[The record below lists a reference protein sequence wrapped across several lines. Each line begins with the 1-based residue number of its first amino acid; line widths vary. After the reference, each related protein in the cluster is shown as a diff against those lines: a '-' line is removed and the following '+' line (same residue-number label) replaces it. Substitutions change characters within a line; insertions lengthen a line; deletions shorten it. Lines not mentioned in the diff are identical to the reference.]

1 MKRVYLAGDIVFR
14 CDAEEIYAVLR
25 DICREVGL
33 EGVAPIDGQV
43 ALAGLPP
50 GEATIMAIVAAD
62 RDLMDGCECGLFCLD
77 GFRRA
82 ADMDPGTAV
91 ELGYMFAQGKKL
103 CGYTIDRR
111 FYPEKVKT
119 YFAAAWQAGLRP
131 RPPARSASSGTLE
144 DPDGM
149 LVHSEG
155 MLQNGMAEGFI
166 RLSGGRVFA
175 HACLESAFRLA
186 ATHLADLA

>member
-1 MKRVYLAGDIVFR
+1 MRRVYLAGDIVFR
-14 CDAEEIYAVLR
+14 PDAAKIYAGLR

-33 EGVAPIDGQV
+33 QGVAPIDGQMT
-43 ALAGLPP
+43 LAGLPP
-50 GEATIMAIVAAD
+50 GEAMIMAIVAAD
-62 RDLMDGCECGLFCLD
+62 RDLMDGCDCGLFCLD

-91 ELGYMFAQGKKL
+91 ELGYTA
-103 CGYTIDRR
+103 DPR

-119 YFAAAWQAGLRP
+119 YFATAWQADLRP
-131 RPPARSASSGTLE
+131 RPPSRSAASGTLE
-144 DPDGM
+144 DPDGI
-149 LVHSEG
+149 LVHSAG

-175 HACLESAFRLA
+175 HACLETAFRLA
-186 ATHLADLA
+186 AAHLADAA